1 MSKFRKVAAI
11 PAKLPGNAG
20 MEGLFSQFMD
30 AKDMDEFL
38 NKKNIS
44 RNLQFIAALF
54 PGFTDRYSPSAFY
67 HALEYDKDRGYN
79 NTSHSQGAHELL
91 DPKIMEEVK
100 KFKKNPPKDLKDVD
114 GKPIKSLENINLP
127 ETSGRYK
134 AMEEQL
140 YPEEK
145 KEAQNT
151 NSKFVKTS
159 QVSKAKEL
167 ERIVPK
173 WTIEDVIK
181 DMARVAKRSDL
192 SQVDK
197 QQTMINILSNYE
209 KSIAPLSNFLNKNG
223 IQYK

>member
-1 MSKFRKVAAI
+1 MSKFRKVAAT

-20 MEGLFSQFMD
+20 MSGLFNAFMNATD
-30 AKDMDEFL
+30 IDDFL
-38 NKKNIS
+38 NKKNLS

-54 PGFTDRYSPSAFY
+54 PGFSDRYSPSAFY
-67 HALEYDKDRGYN
+67 HALEYDKNRGYKD
-79 NTSHSQGAHELL
+79 TSHSQGAYEML
-91 DPKIMEEVK
+91 DPKIMEEIK

-114 GKPIKSLENINLP
+114 GKPIRSLENINLP

-145 KEAQNT
+145 KEAQNA
-151 NSKFVKTS
+151 NAKFVKTS
-159 QVSKAKEL
+159 QTSKAEEIK
-167 ERIVPK
+167 RIVPK

-181 DMARVAKRSDL
+181 DMARVAKRNDL
-192 SQVDK
+192 SDTDK
-197 QQTMINILSNYE
+197 QQTMMNILSQYE
-209 KSIAPLSNFLNKNG
+209 KSIAPLSNFLDKNG

>member
-1 MSKFRKVAAI
+1 MSKFKKIAAT
-11 PAKLPGNAG
+11 PTKMPTGMGDLFTGFMNA
-20 MEGLFSQFMD
+20 SD
-30 AKDMDEFL
+30 INEFL
-38 NKKNIS
+38 NKKNIG

-54 PGFTDRYSPSAFY
+54 PGFSDRYAPSAFY
-67 HALEYDKDRGYN
+67 HALEYDDNRGYKG
-79 NTSHSQGAHELL
+79 TSHSQGAYELL

-140 YPEEK
+140 YPEQK

-159 QVSKAKEL
+159 QVSKIKEL

-181 DMARVAKRSDL
+181 DMARVANRKDL
-192 SQVDK
+192 SKADK
-197 QQTMINILSNYE
+197 QQTMMNILSQYE
-209 KSIAPLSNFLNKNG
+209 KSIAPLSNFLDKNG